1 MKYKVDTEK
10 CSTGHSSQ
18 NFTKYMITP
27 PHLPKVFL
35 GQVKHFSATS
45 HI

>member
-27 PHLPKVFL
+27 PPKVFL